1 MFGAKDT
8 SLIDMSWIS
17 LSPDHSNAKCGIDP
31 VTILRFAVKYRLH
44 PLAIHDAMTVGAQRP
59 KVNEY
64 NGDFFFVIL
73 PKSKIITKKSTHQF
87 SCLCGYVCD
96 FHDLFDEF

>member
-73 PKSKIITKKSTHQF
+73 PTFRLTKKSMDAWKAVTKAKRIKF
-87 SCLCGYVCD
+87 
-96 FHDLFDEF
+96 

>member
-17 LSPDHSNAKCGIDP
+17 LSPDHSNTKCGIDP

-44 PLAIHDAMTVGAQRP
+44 PLAIHDAMTLGAQRP

-64 NGDFFFVIL
+64 NGDFFRNF
-73 PKSKIITKKSTHQF
+73 TYF
-87 SCLCGYVCD
+87 SIDQEIDGRLEGCYEGKNG
-96 FHDLFDEF
+96 

>member
-17 LSPDHSNAKCGIDP
+17 LSPDHSNTKCGIDP

-44 PLAIHDAMTVGAQRP
+44 PLAIHDAMTLGAIASES
-59 KVNEY
+59 NERMVT
-64 NGDFFFVIL
+64 FFTTTFRL
-73 PKSKIITKKSTHQF
+73 TKKSMDAWKAVRRQKRIKF
-87 SCLCGYVCD
+87 
-96 FHDLFDEF
+96 